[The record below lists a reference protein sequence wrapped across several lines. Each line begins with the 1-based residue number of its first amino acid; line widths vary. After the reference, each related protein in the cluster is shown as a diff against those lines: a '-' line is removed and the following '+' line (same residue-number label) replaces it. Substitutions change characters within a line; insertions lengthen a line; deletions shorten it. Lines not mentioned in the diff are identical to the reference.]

1 MKFKTTMHSRII
13 EDIYQNLINKTK
25 LLEIFPTLETFLN
38 NLHDYPEQLLSRVK
52 QFGTTEKGEPLV
64 IRNWSEELLLTVGDL
79 RIHHALTCGNA
90 QCGKSLFNTLLLVDF
105 LIFTRLN
112 ALWFYPSKSQVDT
125 LVPELFGNIVRRY
138 LENVENYYG
147 ISLTLPTDRRLA
159 SRYQVNGATAIF
171 SYASNSAKDNSPT
184 KQGLATVG
192 TAASAISASI
202 LFIDERSQIDPQAI
216 AILPRRLD
224 AGRIPTQPIR
234 EVGTFG
240 SGLGIENV
248 LKKATHHFYP
258 HIICENCGETIQL
271 SPKGCLLK
279 KDAKGKYLG
288 KTGRPFSWFY
298 KDVKDKVNSAYFAC
312 PSCEHEITSINRF
325 ISFFQCLRTG
335 VKLRDYLKTVGTD
348 YLNKREIIA
357 LHLSPLLRESHTN
370 LAAKLISIG
379 LNTESTK
386 DYQQQVLGFS
396 SESDDTR
403 VTDEL
408 INKAK
413 KQNKLETWDYVIA
426 GIDQGRSE
434 HYLTICRYQICTDK
448 SLTWLQ
454 RWELSKREIIVNKP
468 VYYDDIPG
476 VLQQYNVN
484 FGFIDNEPDRAQALQ
499 LQQTT
504 CLTPADQRKNPVKI
518 QATVEVST
526 GGIPLEAVAF
536 DNDFFHDA
544 VLNSFLL
551 EVITVPETWDV
562 NDDSTLSPT
571 RHFKAPYKDEDNLW
585 QRPRDRIDDLFYS
598 YVFCE
603 AAFYYKFKEYAD
615 EKYSNIDWYEYL

>member
-1 MKFKTTMHSRII
+1 MQQKILKDLEKII
-13 EDIYQNLINKTK
+13 QNQIK
-25 LLEIFPTLETFLN
+25 LAQLFPSLETLLN
-38 NLHDYPEQLLSRVK
+38 TIDKYPIELLQRIK
-52 QFGTTEKGEPLV
+52 TYGTTEKGEPLV
-64 IRNWSEELLLTVGDL
+64 IRNWSEELLLTIGDL
-79 RIHHALTCGNA
+79 RIHHVLTCGNA

-138 LENVENYYG
+138 LENVEARFN
-147 ISLTLPTDRRLA
+147 ISLTQPSDRRLA
-159 SRYQVNGATAIF
+159 SRYQISGATAIF

-202 LFIDERSQIDPQAI
+202 LFIDERSQIDPAAI

-240 SGLGIENV
+240 SGLGIESV
-248 LKKATHHFYP
+248 LKKAKYHFYP
-258 HIICENCGETIQL
+258 HIKCDCCGEIIQL

-279 KDAKGKYLG
+279 SDKKGHFLG
-288 KTGRPFSWFY
+288 KTGRPVDWY
-298 KDVKDKVNSAYFAC
+298 YRDKNDKVNSAYFAC
-312 PSCEHEITSINRF
+312 SECEYEITPLNRF
-325 ISFFQCLRTG
+325 NAFFQCVKTG
-335 VKLRDYLKTVGTD
+335 VTLRDYLKTISD
-348 YLNKREIIA
+348 NYLQRRETIA
-357 LHLSPLLRESHTN
+357 IHLSPLLRESKSN
-370 LAAKLISIG
+370 LAAKLIEIG

-403 VTDEL
+403 VTDNM
-408 INKAK
+408 IITAK
-413 KQNKLETWDYVIA
+413 HHEKLQQWDYIIA

-434 HYLTICRYQICTDK
+434 HYITICRYKINQDK

-454 RWELSKREIIVNKP
+454 RWELSEREIIITKP

-476 VLQQYNVN
+476 LLRQYNVD
-484 FGFIDNEPDRAQALQ
+484 FGFIDNEPDRYQALD
-499 LQQTT
+499 LRESTV
-504 CLTPADQRKNPVKI
+504 LIPADQRRNPSKI
-518 QATVEVST
+518 INQIEVSS
-526 GGIPLEAVAF
+526 GGIPLECIAF
-536 DNDFFHDA
+536 DNEYFQDA
-544 VLNSFLL
+544 VLNCFKL
-551 EVITVPETWDV
+551 EIISVPETWDV

-571 RHFKAPYKDEDNLW
+571 RHFKAPYKDEDNIW

-598 YVFCE
+598 FVFCE

-615 EKYSNIDWYEYL
+615 EKYSNIDWYEFL